1 MRSLNVGT
9 LVHTVLIQQRQDPLP
24 VDASGAPKNDGWTTL
39 QYAQMGRDDRRR
51 SARGGE
57 TLVAGDQLS
66 ALMTTYWTMRY
77 LRAMDPDHVDV
88 QKTRRLVYNGRAHD
102 IVDVEVID
110 RQVGLAIRTIASSRV
125 AA

>member
-1 MRSLNVGT
+1 
-9 LVHTVLIQQRQDPLP
+9 VLIQQRTTVP
-24 VDASGAPKNDGWTTL
+24 VDDSGAPTDGGWTTL
-39 QYAQMGRDDRRR
+39 QYVQMGRDDRR

-66 ALMTTYWTMRY
+66 ALMTTRWFTRY
-77 LRAMDPDHVDV
+77 LREMDPDHVDV
-88 QKTRRLVYNGRAHD
+88 QKERRFVYNGRAYD

-110 RQVGLAIRTIASSRV
+110 RQVGLVIRTIASSRV